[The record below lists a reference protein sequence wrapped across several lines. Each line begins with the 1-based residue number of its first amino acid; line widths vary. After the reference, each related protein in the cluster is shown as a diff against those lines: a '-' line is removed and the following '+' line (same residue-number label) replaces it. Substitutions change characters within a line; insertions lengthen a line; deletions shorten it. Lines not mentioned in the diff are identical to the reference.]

1 MRLRLGVQ
9 ELAQS
14 VAGAR
19 EHEGQAGDV
28 LVARDSAP
36 RTLAGVAHETEQAQL
51 SVRIGLDRS
60 LRSSTPR

>member
-9 ELAQS
+9 DLAQS

-28 LVARDSAP
+28 LVARDSAR
-36 RTLAGVAHETEQAQL
+36 RTLVGVALETEQAQ
-51 SVRIGLDRS
+51 IFCKDRARPQ
-60 LRSSTPR
+60 LAVIDA